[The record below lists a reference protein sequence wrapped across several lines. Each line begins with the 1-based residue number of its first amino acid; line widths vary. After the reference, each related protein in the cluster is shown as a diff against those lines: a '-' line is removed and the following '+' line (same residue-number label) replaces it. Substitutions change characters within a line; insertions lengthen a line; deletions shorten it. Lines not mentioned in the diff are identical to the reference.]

1 MLNKNKIVSL
11 LKQLKLTTD
20 NSIVNELHAILTQL
34 DAKSLSVDDIQIS
47 KTVQTSRTLDVF
59 ALFDAVLED
68 PFDVESWKA
77 SFTIS
82 EVDGSVLNGVYE
94 TSGDFSTETSYA
106 NLVGITPSDDGTH
119 RETIYS
125 AAYFTPDSSEGVLSA
140 LWDTSS
146 VKSGGTFN
154 AEWTYSYEED
164 ASATGSNPKYLHD
177 FRLIVDSLQILGYVV
192 INADDSESHNFII
205 DSPSS

>member
-1 MLNKNKIVSL
+1 MTQIPAGTKFHGVAASVDTRDKKSASRNALHEAFSIEDINNTL
-11 LKQLKLTTD
+11 LKP
-20 NSIVNELHAILTQL
+20 
-34 DAKSLSVDDIQIS
+34 
-47 KTVQTSRTLDVF
+47 TVQTSRTLDVF
-59 ALFDAVLED
+59 ALFNAVLED
-68 PFDVESWKA
+68 PFDIESWKA

-106 NLVGITPSDDGTH
+106 NLVGIIPSDDETH
-119 RETIYS
+119 KETIYS
-125 AAYFTPDSSEGVLSA
+125 SAYFTPDSSEGTLAA
-140 LWDTSS
+140 LWETSN

-164 ASATGSNPKYLHD
+164 ASATGSDPKYLHD

-205 DSPSS
+205 DSAAG